1 YKDEEMG
8 KEEDFE
14 RLWEGKGNKLKAIRF
29 RNKIMQKVRQK
40 GYEPT
45 KENCKSYWLG
55 GLKEEL

>member
-1 YKDEEMG
+1 MG

-14 RLWEGKGNKLKAIRF
+14 RLWEGKGNKLKGIRF